1 MHQDDLIRS
10 LRELAKEPPREA
22 PPAVK
27 TRTLAA
33 YRAHF
38 RRRRY
43 LRMSWT
49 AAAAALLT
57 VALLIPQARVRTP
70 PVASVLP
77 PDLTRFVM
85 LDDEPIG
92 NGLVVRVKLPISAF
106 GESHSGELDTREV
119 EADVLL
125 GEDGLAHGIRLVI

>member
-1 MHQDDLIRS
+1 MYDDDLIRA
-10 LRELAKEPPREA
+10 LGELAKAPPRSA

-27 TRTLAA
+27 VRTLAA

-38 RRRRY
+38 RRRRF
-43 LRMSWT
+43 LRMSWG

-57 VALLIPQARVRTP
+57 IALLIPQRRVTP
-70 PVASVLP
+70 TIEAAAP
-77 PDLTRFVM
+77 PDLSRFVM

-92 NGLVVRVKLPISAF
+92 NGLVVRVKLPLSAF
-106 GESHSGELDTREV
+106 GESAETHEV

>member
-1 MHQDDLIRS
+1 MSENELIRA
-10 LRELAKEPPREA
+10 LEELASEPREA
-22 PPAVK
+22 RAAVK
-27 TRTLAA
+27 ARTLAA

-38 RRRRY
+38 RRKRT

-49 AAAAALLT
+49 AAAAALVGL
-57 VALLIPQARVRTP
+57 ALLIPQQYVRTP
-70 PVASVLP
+70 PPTAAVA

-92 NGLVVRVKLPISAF
+92 NGMVMRVTLPLSAF
-106 GESHSGELDTREV
+106 GETADSREV

>member
-1 MHQDDLIRS
+1 MHQDDLIRA
-10 LRELAKEPPREA
+10 LGDLAKEPPRAA
-22 PPAVK
+22 PPIVK

-49 AAAAALLT
+49 AAAAAVLT
-57 VALLIPQARVRTP
+57 IALLIPQRQVRTRP
-70 PVASVLP
+70 TAFPT
-77 PDLTRFVM
+77 PDLTSFVM

-92 NGLVVRVKLPISAF
+92 TGLVVRVKLPLSAF
-106 GESHSGELDTREV
+106 GDSPLVETADTREV

>member
-10 LRELAKEPPREA
+10 LRALSKEPPREA

-27 TRTLAA
+27 TRTLAG

-57 VALLIPQARVRTP
+57 IALLIPRAPVRTP
-70 PVASVLP
+70 PVASVPP

-92 NGLVVRVKLPISAF
+92 TGLVVRVKLPLSAF
-106 GESHSGELDTREV
+106 GESASGELDTREV